1 MKPGRKLLKL
11 NLDSDLQDSDLS
23 LLDILQSL
31 NNESECVSEALH
43 PPFICTTT
51 AGLVSTP
58 DSTIAVEDTVINI
71 EDTNNNTPKELTVTM
86 DNSGRLKGY
95 FCSDVVFNL
104 SHKVLSDLEI
114 SVLGKG
120 LGFSPTP
127 TSINEADL
135 RRDFAE
141 FARKMRCK
149 WFFRNEITQDF
160 SEVPA
165 FRVKSNWNPPK
176 GHSAL
181 EMSLSQ
187 VEGGIFSPLPGNTT
201 LLKRSG

>member
-1 MKPGRKLLKL
+1 
-11 NLDSDLQDSDLS
+11 
-23 LLDILQSL
+23 
-31 NNESECVSEALH
+31 
-43 PPFICTTT
+43 
-51 AGLVSTP
+51 
-58 DSTIAVEDTVINI
+58 
-71 EDTNNNTPKELTVTM
+71 M

-127 TSINEADL
+127 TFINEADL

-176 GHSAL
+176 GH
-181 EMSLSQ
+181 
-187 VEGGIFSPLPGNTT
+187 
-201 LLKRSG
+201 

>member
-1 MKPGRKLLKL
+1 M
-11 NLDSDLQDSDLS
+11 
-23 LLDILQSL
+23 
-31 NNESECVSEALH
+31 
-43 PPFICTTT
+43 ICITT
-51 AGLVSTP
+51 ASLVSTP

-71 EDTNNNTPKELTVTM
+71 EDTNNNTQKELTVTM

-95 FCSDVVFNL
+95 FCSDVVFNV

-127 TSINEADL
+127 TFINEEDL

-160 SEVPA
+160 SEAPA

-176 GHSAL
+176 DHSAL
-181 EMSLSQ
+181 EMFLSQ
-187 VEGGIFSPLPGNTT
+187 V
-201 LLKRSG
+201 

>member
-1 MKPGRKLLKL
+1 M
-11 NLDSDLQDSDLS
+11 
-23 LLDILQSL
+23 
-31 NNESECVSEALH
+31 
-43 PPFICTTT
+43 ICITT
-51 AGLVSTP
+51 ASLVSTP

-71 EDTNNNTPKELTVTM
+71 EDTNNNTQKELTVTM

-95 FCSDVVFNL
+95 FCSDVVFNV

-114 SVLGKG
+114 SVLRKG

-127 TSINEADL
+127 TFINEADL

-141 FARKMRCK
+141 FARKMQCK

-160 SEVPA
+160 SEAPA

-176 GHSAL
+176 DHSAL
-181 EMSLSQ
+181 EMFLSQ
-187 VEGGIFSPLPGNTT
+187 V
-201 LLKRSG
+201 